1 MLVSLSFLTKSCYM
15 KSAGKYIVMGALLSI
30 MAACHENP
38 NNKFGGPSNNP
49 QDTAT
54 AHRDTGSVGT
64 RTDR

>member
-1 MLVSLSFLTKSCYM
+1 M
-15 KSAGKYIVMGALLSI
+15 KLAGKYIILGALLGI